1 MDGRTQQDL
10 FNGEYS
16 INQPDV
22 EWNDMPE
29 YIMEHQ
35 PEPLI
40 TAKFKFRT
48 EEDYLRFNEL
58 VKKHIYDGK
67 KVFDG
72 MQRKDEKQAWY
83 PHIEKFS
90 KYYYINSYLPDA
102 VNPVYPVYIVS
113 KNRTKRNPTSKVLMN
128 MDVPFKMVVEKPEYD
143 DYCRLVGQDNV
154 LILPERYKSDYDR
167 FWKDDDER
175 TGPGP
180 ARNFAW
186 EHSMDNGHR
195 YHWVMD
201 DNIEWFERVNKNKKV
216 KCADGTIFNCAEQFV
231 DRYENIAVS
240 GLQYSK
246 FLPWSDARPPF
257 KLNTRIYSCLL
268 IRNDIPYRWRGR
280 YNEDTD
286 LSLRALKDGWCTV
299 QFNAFLQEKR
309 ATRAVSGGNTE
320 EFYENEGTLNKS
332 QMLVDMHPDVTSV
345 AWKFNRWHHHVDY
358 SPFKA
363 NKLIRKNNTV
373 VNIGVNDF
381 GMEIIKKEE

>member
-128 MDVPFKMVVEKPEYD
+128 MDVPFKMVV
-143 DYCRLVGQDNV
+143 
-154 LILPERYKSDYDR
+154 
-167 FWKDDDER
+167 
-175 TGPGP
+175 
-180 ARNFAW
+180 
-186 EHSMDNGHR
+186 
-195 YHWVMD
+195 
-201 DNIEWFERVNKNKKV
+201 KN
-216 KCADGTIFNCAEQFV
+216 
-231 DRYENIAVS
+231 
-240 GLQYSK
+240 
-246 FLPWSDARPPF
+246 
-257 KLNTRIYSCLL
+257 LNTMI
-268 IRNDIPYRWRGR
+268 I
-280 YNEDTD
+280 
-286 LSLRALKDGWCTV
+286 AGWWVRT
-299 QFNAFLQEKR
+299 
-309 ATRAVSGGNTE
+309 
-320 EFYENEGTLNKS
+320 
-332 QMLVDMHPDVTSV
+332 M
-345 AWKFNRWHHHVDY
+345 
-358 SPFKA
+358 
-363 NKLIRKNNTV
+363 
-373 VNIGVNDF
+373 
-381 GMEIIKKEE
+381 